1 MTKRR
6 ERDERLRE
14 VEAKYRTLVEQV
26 PFATYVS
33 DLGLPV
39 RRRHMGPQIESL
51 LGFPASSWLEP
62 GFLTSRLHPEDRE
75 RVVAEIEETQT
86 TGQEFRGEYRLL
98 DSEGE
103 VVWVLDETVAVR
115 DEEYRPLFL
124 QGFLVDI
131 TDRRRADDDATPASL
146 SALLP
151 AAR

>member
-1 MTKRR
+1 M
-6 ERDERLRE
+6 DGRLRD

-26 PFATYVS
+26 PFATYVT

-39 RRRHMGPQIESL
+39 RRRYMGPQIESL

-62 GFLTSRLHPEDRE
+62 GFLMSRVHAEDHD
-75 RVVAEIEETQT
+75 RVVAEIEETHA
-86 TGQEFRGEYRLL
+86 TGQEFRSEYRLVAA
-98 DSEGE
+98 DDE

-131 TDRRRADDDATPASL
+131 SDRRRADGDGDDATPASL

-151 AAR
+151 AAK